1 MSKRTSS
8 TEKFIKN
15 NSSFIFIVLA
25 ALGMSAVIWLNYQ
38 VYYNATNPPEESF
51 INSSTPTSFDK
62 ATESKLD
69 SLHTREDHNYNI
81 NIPSN
86 QRVNPFSE

>member
-15 NSSFIFIVLA
+15 NSSFIFIVVA
-25 ALGMSAVIWLNYQ
+25 

-62 ATESKLD
+62 TTESKLD
-69 SLHTREDHNYNI
+69 SLHTREDHDYNI

>member
-15 NSSFIFIVLA
+15 NSSFIFIVVA
-25 ALGMSAVIWLNYQ
+25 ALGMSVVIWLNYQ
-38 VYYNATNPPEESF
+38 VYYNATNPTEESF
-51 INSSTPTSFDK
+51 ASSSKQTRFDK
-62 ATESKLD
+62 TTEYKLD
-69 SLHTREDHNYNI
+69 NLHTREDHDYNI

>member
-15 NSSFIFIVLA
+15 NSSFIFIVVA
-25 ALGMSAVIWLNYQ
+25 ALGMSVVI

-62 ATESKLD
+62 TTESKLD
-69 SLHTREDHNYNI
+69 SLHTREDHDYNI

>member
-25 ALGMSAVIWLNYQ
+25 ALGMSVVIWLNYQ

-51 INSSTPTSFDK
+51 ASSSTPTSFDK
-62 ATESKLD
+62 TTESK
-69 SLHTREDHNYNI
+69 
-81 NIPSN
+81 
-86 QRVNPFSE
+86 

>member
-8 TEKFIKN
+8 IEKFIKN
-15 NSSFIFIVLA
+15 NSSFIFIVVA
-25 ALGMSAVIWLNYQ
+25 ALGMSVVIWLNYQ

-51 INSSTPTSFDK
+51 ASSSTPTSFDK
-62 ATESKLD
+62 TTEFKLD
-69 SLHTREDHNYNI
+69 SLHTREDHYYNV
-81 NIPSN
+81 NIPNN